1 MLAGSQTKGKR
12 DMRFAGSSGSTFSR
26 RPTNPHR
33 TNSSTIALFSDG
45 MARKAVQVLEDRET
59 RVLDAA
65 PPLPVQQLQLGDAQ
79 QESRVVRFRRRT
91 ASSPSRTR
99 AGCRQPQRLQMMF
112 KKNLRGVGCSRGI
125 IEPGQAK
132 PPSCGEKPRTGPPW
146 ADLTA
151 RPSQTGNKAE
161 GHRTPGLAFVC
172 RACLAA
178 WGCKSPSH
186 PDGGEVIAKRKGVVV
201 RRSLKEAW
209 SKGASRWTRTGY
221 EAYGAGRAGK

>member
-99 AGCRQPQRLQMMF
+99 AGCRQTQRLQMMF

-146 ADLTA
+146 ARSYRAAFAQETEPRVTA
-151 RPSQTGNKAE
+151 PPALVSTTFPRAMLAIQLRGETAEAQLPTG
-161 GHRTPGLAFVC
+161 TL
-172 RACLAA
+172 
-178 WGCKSPSH
+178 
-186 PDGGEVIAKRKGVVV
+186 
-201 RRSLKEAW
+201 
-209 SKGASRWTRTGY
+209 
-221 EAYGAGRAGK
+221 